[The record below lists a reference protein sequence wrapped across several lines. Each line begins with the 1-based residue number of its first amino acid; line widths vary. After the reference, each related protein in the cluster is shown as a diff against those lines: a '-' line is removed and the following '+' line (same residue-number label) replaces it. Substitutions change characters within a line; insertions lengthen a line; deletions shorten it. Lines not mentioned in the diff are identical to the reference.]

1 MVISF
6 LSGAG
11 HAEPITI
18 AELNWEMTGPAMRVK
33 LEGRGY
39 TCEGTR
45 DMYGCTKGRKAV
57 VIFSNSEIVTFNC
70 EVFNGC
76 GLNYQEVAQE
86 LVNAGIVNQMEGTYV
101 YQSPGYKGRGVDGD
115 LIETYNDPPKIDLS
129 RGALGSGGLN
139 FD

>member
-1 MVISF
+1 MVIAF

-18 AELNWEMTGPAMRVK
+18 AELNWEMTGPVMRVT

-45 DMYGCTKGRKAV
+45 DIYSCTNGRKLV
-57 VIFSNSEIVTFNC
+57 QIFSNSEIVTFYC
-70 EVFNGC
+70 EAFNGC
-76 GLNYQEVAQE
+76 GLDYREVAQE
-86 LVNAGIVNQMEGTYV
+86 LVNVGIVNQMDGTYI
-101 YQSPGYKGRGVDGD
+101 YGSPGYKGRGVDGD
-115 LIETYNDPPKIDLS
+115 VIETYNDPPQINLR